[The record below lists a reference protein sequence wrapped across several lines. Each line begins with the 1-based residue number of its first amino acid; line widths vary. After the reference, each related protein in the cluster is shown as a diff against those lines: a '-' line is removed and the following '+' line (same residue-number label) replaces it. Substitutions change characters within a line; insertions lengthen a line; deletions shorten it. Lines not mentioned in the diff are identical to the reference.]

1 MDCLTACHKVST
13 GRNSDLT
20 FKVSE
25 TWPGVLDSIFPS
37 LHAPGGGFISSSNTP
52 TNSHAKTKLAE
63 MYPRVSVSCDKYKP
77 ILALHS
83 LKQFW

>member
-25 TWPGVLDSIFPS
+25 TWPDVLDSIFHLCMHQEGVSFPVQ
-37 LHAPGGGFISSSNTP
+37 TP
-52 TNSHAKTKLAE
+52 PQTHTLAE
-63 MYPRVSVSCDKYKP
+63 MYPRVSVFCDKYKP